1 LLLGGFALGALLL
14 AAVGV
19 YGVIAEAVASRTR
32 EIGLRMAVGAARTRI
47 LRQVLSEA
55 LVLAGW
61 GAALGLGGGVLLAN
75 LLRSVLYQVSPSD
88 PWAYLVAGPLLVA
101 VVALASLIPAL
112 RAARLDPMAAL
123 RS

>member
-1 LLLGGFALGALLL
+1 
-14 AAVGV
+14 VGV
-19 YGVIAEAVASRTR
+19 YGVVAEAVASRTR

-47 LRQVLSEA
+47 VRHVLREA

-61 GAALGLGGGVLLAN
+61 GVALGLVGGVLLAN

-112 RAARLDPMAAL
+112 RAARLDPVVAL